1 MSETIYYS
9 TFKTLVFF
17 LVLKKYNVHLPM
29 TAFLI
34 VDIAFVRISP
44 KSATNNTIYQNDRS
58 ESSSQVSTLTD
69 HRGSLL
75 YVHITM
81 YV

>member
-1 MSETIYYS
+1 
-9 TFKTLVFF
+9 
-17 LVLKKYNVHLPM
+17 M

-44 KSATNNTIYQNDRS
+44 KSTTTITFIRS

-69 HRGSLL
+69 HRGSQL
-75 YVHITM
+75 YVHIYFFKTRKKTNGLK
-81 YV
+81 VE